1 MSVKSTE
8 KPKTSPLG
16 TYLESLRSKLE
27 MSLRD
32 VEEATENQVSNAY
45 LSQLETGKITKP
57 SPNILHALSKV
68 YGAPYAKLMEKA
80 GYIAATNEKNEGK
93 KHGKAATFAI
103 ENLSAEEEEELL
115 KYLTFVRSKWKN
127 RA

>member
-1 MSVKSTE
+1 MSTKSIE
-8 KPKTSPLG
+8 KPKASTLG
-16 TYLESLRSKLE
+16 TYLESLRSACEL
-27 MSLRD
+27 SLRD
-32 VEEATENQVSNAY
+32 VEEATEKQVSNAY

-80 GYIAATNEKNEGK
+80 GYIAATSEKNEGK
-93 KHGKAATFAI
+93 KHGRAATFAI
-103 ENLSAEEEEELL
+103 ENLTADEEEELL
-115 KYLTFVRSKWKN
+115 KYLAFVRSKWKN